1 MAKLG
6 NPNWAKGKSG
16 NLNGRPRDPIVAEM
30 REALR
35 EVEKRKRK
43 KLLVRFFE
51 RAFVNDKV
59 LIAAVKKIVPDLQHT
74 TGGLDSETIKSLAD
88 FLNNGKNE
96 NDE

>member
-1 MAKLG
+1 
-6 NPNWAKGKSG
+6 
-16 NLNGRPRDPIVAEM
+16 
-30 REALR
+30 
-35 EVEKRKRK
+35 
-43 KLLVRFFE
+43 
-51 RAFVNDKV
+51 